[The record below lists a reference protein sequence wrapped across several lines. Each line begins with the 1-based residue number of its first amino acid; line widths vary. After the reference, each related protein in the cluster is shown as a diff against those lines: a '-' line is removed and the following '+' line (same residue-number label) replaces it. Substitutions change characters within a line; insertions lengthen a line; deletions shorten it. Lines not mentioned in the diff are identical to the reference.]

1 MSDGMRIALVGV
13 IASLLGTLIGG
24 GVTYAVTQSQLSS
37 QKAEARR
44 TERLAAYSAYLA
56 DTERFWIY
64 ADTITEEG
72 KTPKAVTAAQRA
84 SLNTYGETL
93 VGDDVQIALLAPPRL
108 GQLANEVQQA
118 NGTALNALLSGK
130 ISYRRF
136 FPAEKAKNSWL
147 RQFGDATRADLG
159 TS

>member
-13 IASLLGTLIGG
+13 IASLFGTLIGG

-37 QKAEARR
+37 QNAEAHR
-44 TERLAAYSAYLA
+44 TERLKAYSAYLA